1 MDSNV
6 QQVHLYDDTSLMT
19 LKIQVHIIFRTKIRG
34 FPVSMLSELDR
45 EVVQEFPAVLNRQTC
60 PDSGGK
66 RADWNNYA
74 NIFISPFKIVVN
86 VSISANFKLFRF
98 ERTIVKKKSPDFNLL

>member
-1 MDSNV
+1 
-6 QQVHLYDDTSLMT
+6 MT
-19 LKIQVHIIFRTKIRG
+19 LKIQVHVT
-34 FPVSMLSELDR
+34 VLSELDP
-45 EVVQEFPAVLNRQTC
+45 EVVQEFPAAINGQTC

-66 RADWNNYA
+66 HADWYNYA

-86 VSISANFKLFRF
+86 INISANFKLFRF